1 MEKNLNKKY
10 LMVKG
15 ARQVGKTF
23 FVDKFCRENYKS
35 DIYINFFENGL
46 DVEIIIKQITI
57 RILNVH
63 FVTHHDFSPVLQ
75 IQRTILEDYKMDI
88 GKYVK
93 ETEKAKVR
101 E

>member
-63 FVTHHDFSPVLQ
+63 FVTHHDFSQVLQ
-75 IQRTILEDYKMDI
+75 NFVIVWLVIM
-88 GKYVK
+88 VK
-93 ETEKAKVR
+93 LKNIR
-101 E
+101 EV